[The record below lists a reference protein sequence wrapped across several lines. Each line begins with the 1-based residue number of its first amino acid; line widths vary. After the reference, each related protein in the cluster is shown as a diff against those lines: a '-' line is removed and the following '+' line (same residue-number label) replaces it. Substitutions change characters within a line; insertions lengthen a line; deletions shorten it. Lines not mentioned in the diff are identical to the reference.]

1 MYEKQILKTLKYFSF
16 FAYYP
21 TLDEINT
28 FVQVKI
34 SRDELKKELKRLKY
48 TPPQYSIRRK
58 ISKRKLQNW
67 RYRSYI
73 KLLSLFPQIKLVGLS
88 GSIAMM
94 NANEDDDIDL
104 FIITAKNRLFTGRF
118 ITLIL
123 AQFIGLRRS
132 REARISNF
140 LAPVGTLPAGS
151 GVSQVAKNFNSS
163 LSSNNETMK
172 QCNNLARNKVCLNL
186 FFDESNLKVPKFKQ
200 TEFVGHEVL
209 QMKPIIIKGNIYER
223 FLEANGWVQAIFPNS
238 SWIISKIKYQRS
250 KTSPKFKSL
259 SFKPGFDILT
269 LIFELPARLFEKVTK
284 SLQLILINRHKTTE
298 IITKNQL
305 WFHPDD
311 FEKKIKK
318 LGRTTASVG

>member
-1 MYEKQILKTLKYFSF
+1 MKRKILKTIKYFDF
-16 FAYYP
+16 FAYQP
-21 TLDEINT
+21 TLEEIHT
-28 FVQVKI
+28 FLQAKI
-34 SRDELKKELKRLKY
+34 SKNELKMELDRLKY

-104 FIITAKNRLFTGRF
+104 FIITARNRLFTGR
-118 ITLIL
+118 LVALVL
-123 AQFIGLRRS
+123 AQLLGLRRDRKTRS
-132 REARISNF
+132 QNF
-140 LAPVGTLPAGS
+140 LAPVGTLLAPSAR
-151 GVSQVAKNFNSS
+151 VSQVVKNYDPS
-163 LSSNNETMK
+163 LSFNNETMK

-209 QMKPIIIKGNIYER
+209 QMKPIIVKGNIYER
-223 FLEANGWVQAIFPNS
+223 FLKANRWVQAIFPNS
-238 SWIISKIKYQRS
+238 LKDYHGLLADFHRYPCKSVSNLW
-250 KTSPKFKSL
+250 KSL
-259 SFKPGFDILT
+259 GNQIESFLK
-269 LIFELPARLFEKVTK
+269 K
-284 SLQLILINRHKTTE
+284 LQLILINRHRTTE
-298 IITKNQL
+298 IITNSQL

-311 FEKKIKK
+311 FGKKIF
-318 LGRTTASVG
+318 TDY